1 MCIKAMAAKEVGAYC
16 AGKWTPPCWPYY
28 AGRSLESRPDDACK
42 FLYVVIDD
50 WQTSFYADGFM
61 EKCMI
66 DLERLNYWAKTT
78 DAGLPGL
85 SVFHHT
91 LHVGNVAYQI
101 ALHRQ
106 SFLPRFKLN
115 PPILAVMAALHDIG
129 KISQGFQSKCP
140 AWLEHNGLMETSTAQ
155 GWQNCEKDHAKVSQF
170 TVQNL
175 LLDAGNMEPESAYYW
190 AVAVGA
196 HHGYLHRPSDRDGL
210 KKAPGMSKDDNL
222 QKDVPWEQQRQ
233 QTAKRLIEHLGPLP
247 DTEIDPDSPSLWW
260 LAGLISV
267 ADWIGSDTNNFPA
280 DQNLEPEE
288 SQQRAQQAVVTIGF
302 ACPAVKAELEF
313 SQLFPPEN
321 PEAKPLTPND
331 LQFQALEVITEPGIY
346 AIEAPMGMGK
356 TEAALACA
364 YRLLAEGKASGIY
377 FALPTQV
384 TSNRIH
390 KRVNRFI
397 QAICPGPESPS
408 TRLIHA
414 NSWLIEG
421 ISLPKLSATASD
433 KPIEDARA
441 ANDWFASSKR
451 ALLAPFGVG
460 TVDQALLAVVAA
472 KHFFVRR
479 FGLAGKVVILDEVHS
494 YDFYTGSLIKGLC
507 NILDELHCTVILL
520 SATLTP
526 ERRAALLGGTDASQ
540 ERAYP
545 LITGRQSS
553 GAFIT
558 PRPAKPPEDKPVQIQ
573 FKESKEAMRQA
584 WEKAKQGACVL
595 WICNTIS
602 NAQDTFA
609 QFETLARQESQAPVL
624 GLLHSRFPYYRR
636 EALEEYWM
644 EALGKEGAAKGKRPN
659 GCVLVST
666 QVVEQSVDLDADLL
680 VTELAPTDM
689 LLQRIGRMWRHERGP
704 RPVGQAEC
712 WIVKENASLEELRTL
727 GKDNIRKALGGKA
740 LVYAPYVLLRTL
752 EEWSSP
758 CGRIIQIPSEIRGL
772 LEKTYMEREN
782 EPKGWEAWKQ
792 QIEGDKYSERMMA
805 DMESNIWSPLLE
817 DEEGK
822 KTRLIEIETVQLI
835 MAQTVNKKTVV
846 LLNGDSANLSGDIFQ
861 INAARALHRNIVKVD
876 KNIFSAFKTEELTK
890 RYVKGKQAIAIV
902 QPDGT
907 VTVGGLKPD
916 NSLYWHN
923 DRGLEVRRGK
933 EGKIDHEPC
942 D

>member
-1 MCIKAMAAKEVGAYC
+1 MTIDFEK
-16 AGKWTPPCWPYY
+16 
-28 AGRSLESRPDDACK
+28 LE
-42 FLYVVIDD
+42 F
-50 WQTSFYADGFM
+50 
-61 EKCMI
+61 
-66 DLERLNYWAKTT
+66 WAKTT
-78 DAGLPGL
+78 EAGLPGL

-91 LHVGNVAYQI
+91 LNVGNVAYHI
-101 ALHRQ
+101 ALNRHSLLSR
-106 SFLPRFKLN
+106 LKLN
-115 PPILAVMAALHDIG
+115 PPTIAVMAALHDIG
-129 KISQGFQSKCP
+129 KISQGFQCKCA
-140 AWLEHNGLMETSTAQ
+140 AWLEQHSLTKISSLQA
-155 GWQNCEKDHAKVSQF
+155 WQNCEKTHAKVSQF

-175 LLDAGNMEPESAYYW
+175 LLDACNMEPESAYYW
-190 AVAVGA
+190 AMAVGA

-210 KKAPGMSKDDNL
+210 KKTAGMSKDENGQCDAA
-222 QKDVPWEQQRQ
+222 WEQERQRV
-233 QTAKRLIEHLGPLP
+233 AKQLIEHLGSLP
-247 DTEIDPDSPSLWW
+247 GTDIDLDSPSLWW

-280 DQNLEPEE
+280 DRNLKHEE
-288 SQQRAQQAVVTIGF
+288 SQQRARQAVEAIGF
-302 ACPAVKAELEF
+302 AYPTTQSGLDF
-313 SQLFPPEN
+313 SQLFPPEQ
-321 PEAKPLTPND
+321 PEARPLSPND
-331 LQFQALEVITEPGIY
+331 LQIQALEAITEPGIY
-346 AIEAPMGMGK
+346 TIEAPMGMGK

-364 YRLLAEGKASGIY
+364 YRLLSEGKASGIY

-397 QAICPGPESPS
+397 QAICPGTVTPS

-414 NSWLIEG
+414 NSWLIDG
-421 ISLPKLSATASD
+421 INLPKLSATASD

-441 ANDWFASSKR
+441 ANDWFASPKR

-507 NILDELHCTVILL
+507 KILEELHCTLILL
-520 SATLTP
+520 SATLTS
-526 ERRAALLGGTDASQ
+526 ERRTALLGGTETCQ
-540 ERAYP
+540 ETAYP
-545 LITGRQSS
+545 LITGRQTN

-558 PRPAKPPEDKPVQIQ
+558 PRPAKPPKDKPVHIQ
-573 FKESKEAMRQA
+573 FKESKEAMEQA

-595 WICNTIS
+595 WICDTIS
-602 NAQDTFA
+602 NAQDTFS
-609 QFETLARQESQAPVL
+609 QFEGMAQQENQAPAL

-636 EALEEYWM
+636 EELENQWM
-644 EALGKEGAAKGKRPN
+644 EALGKDGSVNGTRPN
-659 GCVLVST
+659 GCILVST

-680 VTELAPTDM
+680 ITELAPTDM

-704 RPVGQAEC
+704 RPVERAEC
-712 WIVKENASLEELRTL
+712 WIVQESATLDELRTL
-727 GKDNIRKALGGKA
+727 GKDNIRKALGAKA
-740 LVYAPYVLLRTL
+740 SVYAPYVLLRTL

-758 CGRIIQIPSEIRGL
+758 VGRIIQIPSDIRNL
-772 LEKTYMEREN
+772 LEKTYAEREN
-782 EPKGWEAWKQ
+782 EPKGWEDWKQ
-792 QIEGDKYSERMMA
+792 ENQGDEYSEKMMA
-805 DMESNIWSPLLE
+805 DMESNIWNPLLT

-835 MAQTVNKKTVV
+835 MAQSLNKKTIV
-846 LLNGDSANLSGDIFQ
+846 LLNGDSANHSGDVFQ
-861 INAARALHRNIVKVD
+861 INAARALNRNVLKVD

-907 VTVGGLKPD
+907 VTVAGLKPD
-916 NSLYWHN
+916 KSLHWQN
-923 DRGLEVRRGK
+923 DRGLENRRGK